1 MEDDFERSDSFNSSG
16 SAVLILSPEP
26 GIRML
31 SPEPPELPREFSNM
45 KYPLLNRTILS
56 MSSDINDEDEESIE
70 DEEDFVFCSSEKG
83 DHIED
88 SIQIWDENVSRD
100 EINRIK
106 NEETSRMDDHSHE
119 YGKHLNSKGLEKNH
133 FKLLAIRFLNHILV
147 YFICTIDKGVQDGNT
162 TKRRFERKDTGACL
176 IPSPRR
182 ERGVSNDTDFLEDGF
197 LHLVSTK

>member
-1 MEDDFERSDSFNSSG
+1 MEDDFERSDRFKSSG

-26 GIRML
+26 GLRML

-83 DHIED
+83 DYIED

-106 NEETSRMDDHSHE
+106 KEETSRRDDHSHE
-119 YGKHLNSKGLEKNH
+119 RGKHLNSKSLEKIISKYWH
-133 FKLLAIRFLNHILV
+133 
-147 YFICTIDKGVQDGNT
+147 YD
-162 TKRRFERKDTGACL
+162 
-176 IPSPRR
+176 
-182 ERGVSNDTDFLEDGF
+182 
-197 LHLVSTK
+197 VSTTYSYISFIQ

>member
-83 DHIED
+83 DYIED

-100 EINRIK
+100 EINRMK
-106 NEETSRMDDHSHE
+106 KEETSRMDDHSHE
-119 YGKHLNSKGLEKNH
+119 RGKQLDSKGLENKS
-133 FKLLAIRFLNHILV
+133 FQII
-147 YFICTIDKGVQDGNT
+147 GNT
-162 TKRRFERKDTGACL
+162 LFKPHTCILYLYNR
-176 IPSPRR
+176 
-182 ERGVSNDTDFLEDGF
+182 
-197 LHLVSTK
+197 